1 VATALSRH
9 REPDL
14 SAGMGRRDRRGGP
27 YAGLTA
33 YRYDGPADGEAAR
46 KGTGSWLDG
55 AAG

>member
-1 VATALSRH
+1 VATALSQH